1 MPNQIPS
8 LAFFISIFQIAV
20 LEQLGIENSCIMLDE
35 VGGISYFGSKR
46 GTDFLATCG
55 SLDFEFKKFFGKN
68 HLLVDEFSATEL

>member
-1 MPNQIPS
+1 
-8 LAFFISIFQIAV
+8 
-20 LEQLGIENSCIMLDE
+20 MLDE